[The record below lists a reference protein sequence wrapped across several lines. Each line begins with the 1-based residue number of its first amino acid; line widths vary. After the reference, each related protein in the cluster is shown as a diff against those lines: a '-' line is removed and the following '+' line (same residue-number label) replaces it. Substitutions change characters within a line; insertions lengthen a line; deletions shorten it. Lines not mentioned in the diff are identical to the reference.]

1 MWTQCFISA
10 IFIALMCK
18 GQPTA
23 HFPGSITYIIEILS
37 DIEEVFHCIAFQLHV
52 RTIILHGDFEQK

>member
-1 MWTQCFISA
+1 
-10 IFIALMCK
+10 MCK
-18 GQPTA
+18 AQPTA